1 MDRQLVEVDPLT
13 ERGGLD
19 LCTLIGVDLGGRSS
33 DTP

>member
-1 MDRQLVEVDPLT
+1 MDRQLVVVDPLT

-19 LCTLIGVDLGGRSS
+19 LRALIGVDLRGGAS